1 MTMPLPAFAMSS
13 ALRHAKLGWL
23 ALAAL
28 IASVGGWAALADISG
43 AVIAHGTVVVEANVK
58 TVQHPTG
65 GVVAEIRVRE
75 GELVDAGQVLIRL
88 DATQLRATYTIA
100 SIALDELT
108 ARKARLESERD
119 AISEIA
125 FPPDLLARAGEPG
138 VRARME
144 SEQRA
149 LEVRSRSS
157 EGRKAQ
163 LRERIS
169 QLNNSIEGYE
179 VRRKAKIKELEFIAR
194 ELSGARDL
202 WRKGL
207 IPISKLTALERE
219 ETRLEGE
226 RGQLISLSAE
236 IKAKISETELQIL
249 QVDHD
254 LHNDIV
260 RELREADAKIG
271 ELRERVTAADDQL
284 RRVDIRAPHAGRV
297 LQLSVHNL
305 AAVVGAGDPLML
317 IVPEDDLLGIDVR
330 VNPPDIDQLHLGQQ
344 ARLRILAFNHSTTP
358 EIHGTVTRIPA
369 DSQLDQRSGSSFYN
383 VRISVDEPRNALGE
397 LKLIPGMPVE
407 AFIKTFDRTAISYL
421 LKPITDQLQR
431 AFKDS

>member
-125 FPPDLLARAGEPG
+125 FPPDPLARAGEPG

-226 RGQLISLSAE
+226 RAAYQPQRRDQGE
-236 IKAKISETELQIL
+236 
-249 QVDHD
+249 D
-254 LHNDIV
+254 LRN
-260 RELREADAKIG
+260 G
-271 ELRERVTAADDQL
+271 AADPPGRPRSPQRHCARVARS
-284 RRVDIRAPHAGRV
+284 RRQDRRAPGARDGSRR
-297 LQLSVHNL
+297 S
-305 AAVVGAGDPLML
+305 AAPRRY
-317 IVPEDDLLGIDVR
+317 PCT
-330 VNPPDIDQLHLGQQ
+330 
-344 ARLRILAFNHSTTP
+344 AR
-358 EIHGTVTRIPA
+358 
-369 DSQLDQRSGSSFYN
+369 GSRAS
-383 VRISVDEPRNALGE
+383 ALG
-397 LKLIPGMPVE
+397 
-407 AFIKTFDRTAISYL
+407 A
-421 LKPITDQLQR
+421 
-431 AFKDS
+431 